1 MARRYLTKS
10 RFKMAL
16 DCPTKLYYTLKPS
29 DIRDGMTA
37 KRDLAA
43 LGPLLLSGR
52 CSGWWRGAP
61 LPDLIQDPLD
71 HRGFFNNCKKT
82 HLAATVG
89 ADQGIHLIDLLDQPC
104 PGTAGSFGQL
114 RFWSVRVRPSGGI
127 SFNLIRSTA

>member
-1 MARRYLTKS
+1 
-10 RFKMAL
+10 
-16 DCPTKLYYTLKPS
+16 
-29 DIRDGMTA
+29 MTA

-104 PGTAGSFGQL
+104 PGTAGSFGQ
-114 RFWSVRVRPSGGI
+114 SEVK
-127 SFNLIRSTA
+127 